1 MTEGQTESQ
10 SVGRHAVPA
19 ADAAWDPAPQL
30 AQRFAEW
37 VPRQRWFGGK
47 GRPITITARRLA
59 GLVKGDL
66 ADERDSGAPVSIW
79 IAEITYGDDGSTD
92 LYQIPLSAYGE
103 RIEPLDHALIG
114 VIDRNGAPVFVYDAL
129 WDKYVTGRWLAGV
142 RQAGDSPDDGP
153 LHFER
158 IVEPDDVPVDAT
170 SLVLTGEQSNTSL
183 VYGDTAIMKV
193 FRRLQ
198 PGVNP
203 DIEVHAALS
212 KLGGANI
219 ATLLGSVSADDVFGA
234 GEDPTSLA
242 MVQEF
247 MTTATDGWELA
258 KISVRDLLAEAD
270 LHAEEAGGDF
280 AGEAER
286 LGAATAAVHQE
297 LATAFGTQ
305 DLTADD
311 LAARAAD
318 MLQRLEVAL
327 AVVPQLAPLEAGLRG
342 AFTALAELEPP
353 VAAQRVHGDLHLG
366 QCLRTA
372 RRWVLL
378 DFEGEPAKNIA
389 SRRAHD
395 SALRDVA
402 GMLRSFDYVARHM
415 IVDVGSTPQT
425 EYRSTEW
432 AVRNRDAYCN
442 GYAEV
447 AGFDPR
453 EHEVL
458 LRALEADK
466 AVYEAVYEARN
477 RPSWLG
483 IPLASLGRI
492 ADAAAVDGATA
503 RTSPTDGQDSS

>member
-1 MTEGQTESQ
+1 MTEAHTA
-10 SVGRHAVPA
+10 RHSVPA
-19 ADAAWDPAPQL
+19 AGDSWSPGPQL
-30 AQRFAEW
+30 ADRFAEW
-37 VPRQRWFGGK
+37 IPRQRWFGGK
-47 GRPITITARRLA
+47 GRPITITARRIG

-66 ADERDSGAPVSIW
+66 ADARDSGAPLGIW
-79 IAEITYGDDGSTD
+79 VAEITYGDDGSTD
-92 LYQIPLSAYGE
+92 LYQVPVSAYGE

-114 VIDRNGAPVFVYDAL
+114 VIDREGSPVFVYDGL
-129 WDKYVTGRWLAGV
+129 HDKYVTGRWLDGV
-142 RQAGDSPDDGP
+142 KRVGTPEENAGP
-153 LHFER
+153 LHFDRVGDPTE
-158 IVEPDDVPVDAT
+158 VPVDAT
-170 SLVLTGEQSNTSL
+170 SLVLSGEQSNTSL

-198 PGVNP
+198 PGINP
-203 DIEVHAALS
+203 DIEVHTALS
-212 KLGGANI
+212 KLGGSNI
-219 ATLLGSVSADDVFGA
+219 ARLLGSVAADGVYPGDD
-234 GEDPTSLA
+234 EPTSLA

-297 LATAFGTQ
+297 LATAFGTAE
-305 DLTADD
+305 LSTSD
-311 LAARAAD
+311 LADRAAE
-318 MLQRLEVAL
+318 MVARLEIAVT
-327 AVVPQLAPLEAGLRG
+327 VVPQLEQLEAGLRE
-342 AFTALAELEPP
+342 AFTALAALPSP
-353 VAAQRVHGDLHLG
+353 VLAQRVHGDLHLG

-389 SRRAHD
+389 SRRAYD

-453 EHEVL
+453 DHAVL

-492 ADAAAVDGATA
+492 ADAAVTGE
-503 RTSPTDGQDSS
+503 

>member
-1 MTEGQTESQ
+1 MTEGHTARH
-10 SVGRHAVPA
+10 SVPSG
-19 ADAAWDPAPQL
+19 DQGWDPAPQL
-30 AQRFAEW
+30 ADRFAEW
-37 VPRQRWFGGK
+37 IPRQRWFGGK
-47 GRPITITARRLA
+47 GRPVTIGARRVG

-66 ADERDSGAPVSIW
+66 ADERDSGAPLGIW
-79 IAEITYGDDGSTD
+79 VAEILYGDDGSTD
-92 LYQIPLSAYGE
+92 LYQVPVSAYGE

-114 VIDRNGAPVFVYDAL
+114 VIDREGSPVFVYDGL
-129 WDKYVTGRWLAGV
+129 HDKYVTGRWLAGI
-142 RQAGDSPDDGP
+142 RLAGTDGASSGP
-153 LHFER
+153 LHFDR
-158 IVEPDDVPVDAT
+158 IVEPDAVPVDST
-170 SLVLTGEQSNTSL
+170 SLVLGGEQSNTSL

-198 PGVNP
+198 PGINP

-212 KLGGANI
+212 KLGGSNI
-219 ATLLGSVSADDVFGA
+219 ATLLGSVAADGVFLTEADGGQGPDA
-234 GEDPTSLA
+234 EPTSLA

-270 LHAEEAGGDF
+270 LHADEAGGDF

-286 LGAATAAVHQE
+286 LGAATAAVHAE
-297 LATAFGTQ
+297 LAQAFGTAE
-305 DLTADD
+305 LTSED
-311 LAARAAD
+311 LAARGRDMAA
-318 MLQRLEVAL
+318 RLDVAVT
-327 AVVPQLAPLEAGLRG
+327 VVPQLAQLEAGLRE
-342 AFTALAELEPP
+342 AFAALGSLPEP
-353 VAAQRVHGDLHLG
+353 VLGQRVHGDLHLG

-372 RRWVLL
+372 RRWVVL

-389 SRRAHD
+389 SRRAYD

-432 AVRNRDAYCN
+432 AVRNRDAFCN
-442 GYAEV
+442 GYSEV

-453 EHEVL
+453 DQAVL

-492 ADAAAVDGATA
+492 ADAAT
-503 RTSPTDGQDSS
+503 TDTPEG

>member
-1 MTEGQTESQ
+1 MTEGHTARH
-10 SVGRHAVPA
+10 SVPVAGG
-19 ADAAWDPAPQL
+19 DWDPAPQL
-30 AQRFAEW
+30 ADRFAEW
-37 VPRQRWFGGK
+37 IPRQRWFGGK
-47 GRPITITARRLA
+47 GRPITITARRIG
-59 GLVKGDL
+59 GLIKAEL
-66 ADERDSGAPVSIW
+66 PDERDSGAPLGIW
-79 IAEITYGDDGSTD
+79 IAEVTYGDDGSTD
-92 LYQIPLSAYGE
+92 LYQVPVSAYGE

-114 VIDRNGAPVFVYDAL
+114 VIDREGSPVFVYDGL

-142 RQAGDSPDDGP
+142 QTAGTSDGP
-153 LHFER
+153 LHFDR
-158 IVEPDDVPVDAT
+158 VVAPDEVPVDAS

-183 VYGDTAIMKV
+183 VYGHTAIMKV
-193 FRRLQ
+193 FRRLE

-203 DIEVHAALS
+203 DIEVHTALS
-212 KLGGANI
+212 KLGGSNI
-219 ATLLGSVSADDVFGA
+219 ATLLGSVAADGVFGE
-234 GEDPTSLA
+234 GLDPTSLA

-270 LHAEEAGGDF
+270 LHADEAGGDF

-297 LATAFGTQ
+297 LATAFGTEE
-305 DLTADD
+305 LTAAD
-311 LAARAAD
+311 LADRSAQMLARLD
-318 MLQRLEVAL
+318 VAL
-327 AVVPQLAPLEAGLRG
+327 TVVPQLATLEAGLRE
-342 AFTALAELEPP
+342 AFAALATVPPP
-353 VAAQRVHGDLHLG
+353 VTAQRVHGDLHLG

-372 RRWVLL
+372 KRWVLL

-389 SRRAHD
+389 SRRAYD

-453 EHEVL
+453 EQAVV

-492 ADAAAVDGATA
+492 ADAAVTGE
-503 RTSPTDGQDSS
+503 

>member
-1 MTEGQTESQ
+1 MTEGHIA
-10 SVGRHAVPA
+10 RHQVPA
-19 ADAAWDPAPQL
+19 ADGSAWDPAPQL
-30 AQRFAEW
+30 ADRFAEW
-37 VPRQRWFGGK
+37 IPRQRWFGGK
-47 GRPITITARRLA
+47 GRPITITTRRIG

-66 ADERDSGAPVSIW
+66 ADERDSGAPLGIW
-79 IAEITYGDDGSTD
+79 AAEIAYDDDGSTD
-92 LYQIPLSAYGE
+92 LYQVPVSAYGE

-114 VIDRNGAPVFVYDAL
+114 VIDREGAPVFVYDAL
-129 WDKYVTGRWLAGV
+129 FDKYVTGRWLDGV
-142 RQAGDSPDDGP
+142 RRVGTPEENTGP
-153 LHFER
+153 LHFDR
-158 IVEPDDVPVDAT
+158 VGEPTEVPVDAT
-170 SLVLTGEQSNTSL
+170 SLVLSGEQSNTSL

-198 PGVNP
+198 PGINP
-203 DIEVHAALS
+203 DIEVHTALS
-212 KLGGANI
+212 RLGGSNI
-219 ATLLGSVSADDVFGA
+219 ARLLGSVAADGVYEGG
-234 GEDPTSLA
+234 GEPTSLA

-247 MTTATDGWELA
+247 MTTASDGWELA

-297 LATAFGTQ
+297 LATAFGTAE
-305 DLTADD
+305 LAADD
-311 LAARAAD
+311 LAHRSQEMLARLD
-318 MLQRLEVAL
+318 IAL
-327 AVVPQLAPLEAGLRG
+327 AVVPQLANLEAGLRA
-342 AFTALAELEPP
+342 AFTALATVPPP
-353 VAAQRVHGDLHLG
+353 VVGQRVHGDLHLG

-378 DFEGEPAKNIA
+378 DFEGEPAKNID
-389 SRRAHD
+389 SRRAYD

-415 IVDVGSTPQT
+415 IIDVGSTPQT

-447 AGFDPR
+447 AGSDPR
-453 EHEVL
+453 EQAVL
-458 LRALEADK
+458 LRAFEADK

-477 RPSWLG
+477 RPGWLG

-492 ADAAAVDGATA
+492 ADAAVTGA
-503 RTSPTDGQDSS
+503 

>member
-1 MTEGQTESQ
+1 MTDDTTDHTDS
-10 SVGRHAVPA
+10 GRHAAPA
-19 ADAAWDPAPQL
+19 ADTWDPAPQL
-30 AQRFAEW
+30 AERFAEW
-37 VPRQRWFGGK
+37 IPRQRWFGGK
-47 GRPITITARRLA
+47 GRPVTIGTRRIA
-59 GLVKGDL
+59 GLVKGAL
-66 ADERDSGAPVSIW
+66 ADDRDSGAPLGIW
-79 IAEITYGDDGSTD
+79 IAEITYGDDGSVD
-92 LYQIPLSAYGE
+92 LYQVPVSAYGE
-103 RIEPLDHALIG
+103 RIAPLDHALIG
-114 VIDRNGAPVFVYDAL
+114 VIDRDGQPVFVYDAL
-129 WDKYVTGRWLAGV
+129 WDKYVTGRWLAGIKA
-142 RQAGDSPDDGP
+142 AGSAGDDGP

-198 PGVNP
+198 PGINP
-203 DIEVHAALS
+203 DIEVHTALS
-212 KLGGANI
+212 KLGGSNI
-219 ATLLGSVSADDVFGA
+219 ARLLGSVAADGVYTTDDA
-234 GEDPTSLA
+234 EPTSLA

-258 KISVRDLLAEAD
+258 KTSVRDLLAEAD

-286 LGAATAAVHQE
+286 LGAATASVHAE
-297 LATAFGTQ
+297 LAEAFGTVE
-305 DLTADD
+305 LTADD
-311 LAARAAD
+311 LAARAAE
-318 MLQRLEVAL
+318 MTARLDVAL
-327 AVVPQLAPLEAGLRG
+327 NVVPQLAPLEAGLRA
-342 AFTALAELEPP
+342 AFAAIAAVPPP
-353 VAAQRVHGDLHLG
+353 VVAQRVHGDLHLG

-425 EYRSTEW
+425 EYRSNEW

-453 EHEVL
+453 DQAVL

-477 RPSWLG
+477 RPGWLG

-492 ADAAAVDGATA
+492 ADAATTENAEG
-503 RTSPTDGQDSS
+503 

>member
-1 MTEGQTESQ
+1 MTHHRTDDPTPGPNGSP
-10 SVGRHAVPA
+10 G
-19 ADAAWDPAPQL
+19 DDWDPAD
-30 AQRFAEW
+30 RFAELFAAW
-37 VPRQRWFGGK
+37 IPRQRWFGGK
-47 GRPITITARRLA
+47 GRPVTFTARRLV
-59 GLVKGDL
+59 GLDRGDL
-66 ADERDSGAPVSIW
+66 APERDSGAPVGIW
-79 IAEITYGDDGSTD
+79 IAEVAYGDDGSTD
-92 LYQIPLSAYGE
+92 LYQVPLSAYGE
-103 RIEPLDHALIG
+103 RVEPLDHALIG
-114 VIDRNGAPVFVYDAL
+114 VVDRDGSPVYVYDAL
-129 WDKYVTGRWLAGV
+129 HDKYVTGRWLAGV
-142 RQAGDSPDDGP
+142 QHGEDAGP

-158 IVEPDDVPVDAT
+158 VAAPEDVPVAAT

-183 VYGDTAIMKV
+183 VFGDTAIMKV

-203 DIEVHAALS
+203 DIEVHTALS

-219 ATLLGSVSADDVFGA
+219 ATLLGSVAARGVYPDDTDG
-234 GEDPTSLA
+234 PTSMA

-270 LHAEEAGGDF
+270 LHAAEAGGDF

-286 LGAATAAVHQE
+286 LGAATASVHVE
-297 LATAFGTQ
+297 LAQAFGT
-305 DLTADD
+305 TALGAAD
-311 LAARAAD
+311 LAERSEQMLARLD
-318 MLQRLEVAL
+318 VAL
-327 AVVPQLAPLEAGLRG
+327 GVVPQLATLEPGLRAAFG
-342 AFTALAELEPP
+342 ALTDVTPP
-353 VAAQRVHGDLHLG
+353 VVAQRVHGDLHLG

-389 SRRAHD
+389 SRRAFD

-415 IVDVGSTPQT
+415 IIDMGSTPQT

-453 EHEVL
+453 EQAVL

-477 RPSWLG
+477 RPNWLG

-492 ADAAAVDGATA
+492 ADAATTSTSSDG
-503 RTSPTDGQDSS
+503 